1 MRRALQAFGLALV
14 VQVAIATPAAAEE
27 QIVGVLHLETEGVS
41 ETASEKFES
50 SIEEGL
56 AGTGFRVAPRSRL
69 KALLANSSYIDGCH
83 FGPCLAEVYRNTKV
97 RLVLIGRIV
106 SLGPSYSFVVSLL
119 DTRTG
124 QPVSQVADRCDV
136 CTLEE
141 AMATATIA
149 VVDLVSRAGGIQP
162 DSSAKIPDPL
172 VKAREAAEGKRRIA
186 KGRRNMRRGAIFF
199 LSTAV
204 LAGGVGA
211 YFIASDKDERVG
223 YGAAAAGG
231 ALAVSGVTMLVLSR
245 RF

>member
-1 MRRALQAFGLALV
+1 MRIVAFTGFVLALHL
-14 VQVAIATPAAAEE
+14 ATATSAAADEP
-27 QIVGVLHLETEGVS
+27 IIGVLHLETEGVS

-56 AGTGFRVAPRSRL
+56 AGSGFRVSPRKRL
-69 KALLANSSYIDGCH
+69 KEMLANSSYIDGCH
-83 FGPCLAEVYRNTKV
+83 FGPCLGEVYRNTKV
-97 RLVLIGRIV
+97 KLVLIGRIV

-149 VVDLVSRAGGIQP
+149 VVDLVSRAGAIEPG
-162 DSSAKIPDPL
+162 SESKVPDPKQCT
-172 VKAREAAEGKRRIA
+172 VEVASAEKRVSR
-186 KGRRNMRRGAIFF
+186 GRRNLRRASVFF
-199 LSTAV
+199 ISAAV
-204 LAGGVGA
+204 IAGGTAA
-211 YFIASDKDERVG
+211 YFLATDQDERVG
-223 YGAAAAGG
+223 YGAAASGG
-231 ALAVSGVTMLVLSR
+231 ALAVTGITMLVLSR